1 MILSRIILG
10 MLAIAPMTGS
20 DLKRH
25 FDSTVAH
32 LWSADRAQ
40 IYRTLAAL
48 VEQGLASVTIV
59 PGTNAPDRQ
68 EHHLTE
74 AGREALVAWLRSDL
88 DRQPEREAF
97 LARVFLADA
106 IDDADVAA
114 LVGRRRAAALEQLAV
129 YEGIRDATP
138 TAGTRGQRLRL
149 ATLDHGIRHVR
160 TELAWLDSLE
170 EQLA

>member
-1 MILSRIILG
+1 

-32 LWSADRAQ
+32 LWSADKAQ

-48 VEQGLASVTIV
+48 VQQGFASVTIV

-114 LVGRRRAAALEQLAV
+114 LVDRRRAAALEQLAV
-129 YEGIRDATP
+129 YEGIRDSTP
-138 TAGTRGQRLRL
+138 AAETRGQRLRL

-160 TELAWLDSLE
+160 TEMAWLDSLE